1 MASKGKR
8 KPAHDS
14 SDEREDDFEGEVL
27 FFFHNFSHRLGRS
40 RRRGD

>member
-14 SDEREDDFEGEVL
+14 SEEREDDFEGEDL
-27 FFFHNFSHRLGRS
+27 FRLYNFSHGLARS
-40 RRRGD
+40 